1 MTKADIIE
9 EMAVG
14 AGISRTAAGRAL
26 DAMLGAVMNSL
37 RAGNRVSVVGFG
49 TFSVASRRAR
59 NGRNPRTGESISI
72 KASRAPKFTPGRA
85 FKEAIR

>member
-1 MTKADIIE
+1 MTKADLIE
-9 EMAVG
+9 EMAEG

-26 DAMLGAVMNSL
+26 DAMLEAVMDSL
-37 RAGNRVSVVGFG
+37 KAGNRVSVVGFG

-59 NGRNPRTGESISI
+59 NGRNPRTGEAISI

-85 FKEAIR
+85 FKEAVR